1 MEVELSFRV
10 QSIDV
15 SRPSSMICGAP
26 VHRWLPTSYKR
37 VVAVMHVRKLDA
49 WCSPRCHE

>member
-10 QSIDV
+10 QSLDV

-26 VHRWLPTSYKR
+26 VATYYYLGG
-37 VVAVMHVRKLDA
+37 
-49 WCSPRCHE
+49 